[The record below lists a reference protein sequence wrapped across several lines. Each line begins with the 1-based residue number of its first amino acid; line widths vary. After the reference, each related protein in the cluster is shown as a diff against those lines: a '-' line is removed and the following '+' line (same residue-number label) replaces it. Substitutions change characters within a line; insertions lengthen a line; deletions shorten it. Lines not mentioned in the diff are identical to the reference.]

1 MLNKFVAELK
11 EQREKAGITLQNV
24 AAKTRIDIKFLEA
37 LEDGNFS
44 FLPEIYV
51 KAFIKQYAKVIG
63 LDEEE
68 TLQKYILAK
77 EGKEDEI
84 EKANREKTNEK
95 IQDKDNHKTMAG
107 VETNK
112 PTKIFADDNTR
123 KKSIEGDKK
132 KKKQIIIAGSV
143 IVIAVLLLLLFFVFI
158 DGSKEIIVEEKPYE
172 EVLQETPNRYIE
184 EEKAKQIPEEK
195 ITPKL
200 EELTLTI
207 TNIDSTDS
215 AWVLVI
221 VDDKSIEDFLLLP
234 KISKTIKANNNFYFT
249 LGNSGVVK
257 LELNRKEVEFNGRRG
272 AIRYFKLDAN
282 GLERV
287 YAPPKLS
294 NE

>member
-1 MLNKFVAELK
+1 MLKKFTEELK

-37 LEDGNFS
+37 LEDGNFN

-51 KAFIKQYAKVIG
+51 KAFIKQYAKVVG

-68 TLQKYILAK
+68 ILQKYILAK
-77 EGKEDEI
+77 EGKQETAEEVKQENNGEKKEETDEQ
-84 EKANREKTNEK
+84 K
-95 IQDKDNHKTMAG
+95 IKSD

-112 PTKIFADDNTR
+112 QAQIFTDDGVN
-123 KKSIEGDKK
+123 KKSNEDDKK
-132 KKKQIIIAGSV
+132 KQKQLIIGGTV
-143 IVIAVLLLLLFFVFI
+143 VGVLLFVLLVFFLFI
-158 DGSKEIIVEEKPYE
+158 NGSDDIIVEEKPYE

-184 EEKAKQIPEEK
+184 EESNQTTNERIAANI
-195 ITPKL
+195 

-207 TNIDSTDS
+207 TNVDSTDS
-215 AWVLVI
+215 SWVLVI
-221 VDDKSIEDFLLLP
+221 VDDTRAEDFLLPP
-234 KISKTIKANNNFYFT
+234 KISKTIKANSSFYFT

-257 LELNRKEVEFNGRRG
+257 LILNGEVVDFNGRPG
-272 AIRYFKLDAN
+272 AVRYFKLGAN

-287 YAPPKLS
+287 YNPPQLS